1 MSGVAGA
8 LIGLIGQQS
17 PIAAAQGLVDSTTSG
32 RGCTTNF
39 VGFGF
44 GQTSAEPL
52 PEDFAAADD
61 TVVRQLATGGT
72 VETPTY
78 AAIVGSTTHETLSW
92 TAGSAAAAVVNSVTA
107 NITGTAQVGQVL
119 TAAGTWTGTPTPTLT
134 YQWYVGGVIKVGST
148 ASTYT
153 VVAAD
158 VGKTAVVVVTGTNP
172 VNTVTVTTAPTA
184 AIIA

>member
-8 LIGLIGQQS
+8 LIGLVGQQ
-17 PIAAAQGLVDSTTSG
+17 PNIAAARGLIDSTTSG

-39 VGFGF
+39 IGFGF
-44 GQTSAEPL
+44 GLTSSEPK
-52 PEDFAAADD
+52 PEDFVAADD
-61 TVVRQLATGGT
+61 TVVRQLAAAGT
-72 VETPTY
+72 VQTPTY
-78 AAIVGSTTHETLSW
+78 TAIPGVTDAETLSW
-92 TAGSAAAAVVNSVTA
+92 AVGAAAAAVLNTVAA

-134 YQWYVGGVIKVGST
+134 YQWNVGGVPVVGAT

-158 VGKTAVVVVTGTNP
+158 VGKTATVTVTGRNP
-172 VNTVTVTTAPTA
+172 VNTLTVTSAATAV
-184 AIIA
+184 IIA